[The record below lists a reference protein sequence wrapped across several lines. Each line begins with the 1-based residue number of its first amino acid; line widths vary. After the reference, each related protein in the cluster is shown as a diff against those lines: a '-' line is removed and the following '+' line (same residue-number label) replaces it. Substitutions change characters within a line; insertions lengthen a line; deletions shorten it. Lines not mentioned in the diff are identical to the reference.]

1 MELFNVQLNGVWTG
15 SDTTM
20 VCFGVCV
27 GVHATEVNME
37 QIEQQLL
44 LL

>member
-1 MELFNVQLNGVWTG
+1 MELFNVQLNGVWR
-15 SDTTM
+15 SDATM
-20 VCFGVCV
+20 VCLGVCV
-27 GVHATEVNME
+27 GVHAREVIME

>member
-1 MELFNVQLNGVWTG
+1 MELFNVQVNGVWR

-20 VCFGVCV
+20 VRFGVCV
-27 GVHATEVNME
+27 GVHATEVIME